1 MVIICNGA
9 FKSGSTWLYLIVEEL
24 LKIKEI
30 PFNQNIN
37 NDWVGEKNNSF
48 LFKDQTI
55 QKAIPEYVNKG
66 GFYLSKTHL
75 LSPISYSFLKTMNS
89 EKVKVLFIERN
100 LGDAVVSHFHHVKTQ
115 TEKNIDFN
123 QYYKLLG
130 RYKAKEIISFKENK
144 NKYLPDSFSLKF
156 EDLKTDFEEHVY
168 RISKFLNLSITQEDV
183 DKVKKNT
190 SLQKLKLE
198 AKKGKVSHYSKDS
211 EKAAK
216 LFRKGKIGESESV
229 LNTEQK
235 EDLEKITRG
244 KTSVFFNFYYTIFFK
259 WRRKLYKM

>member
-1 MVIICNGA
+1 MIIICNGA
-9 FKSGSTWLYLIVEEL
+9 FKSGSTWLYLIAEEI

-37 NDWVGEKNNSF
+37 NNWVGQKNNSF
-48 LFKDQTI
+48 LFKDPTI
-55 QKAIPEYVNKG
+55 QKATPEYINKG
-66 GFYLSKTHL
+66 GYYLSKTHL
-75 LSPISYSFLKTMNS
+75 LSPRSYSFLKTMNS
-89 EKVKVLFIERN
+89 DNVKVLFIERD
-100 LGDAVVSHFHHVKTQ
+100 LGDAIVSHFHHVKTQ

-130 RYKAKEIISFKENK
+130 RYKAKEIMSFKENK

-156 EDLKTDFEEHVY
+156 EDLKTNFEEQVY
-168 RISKFLNLSITQEDV
+168 RISDFLKLSITQEDI

-198 AKKGKVSHYSKDS
+198 AKKGKISQYSKNSD
-211 EKAAK
+211 KAAK
-216 LFRKGKIGESESV
+216 LFREGKIGESESL
-229 LNTEQK
+229 LNADQR
-235 EDLEKITRG
+235 EDLEKIIRG
-244 KTSVFFNFYYTIFFK
+244 KTSVFFNLYYTIFFK